1 MSMIKYIPLLL
12 PMLLSNNA
20 SAAEW
25 VFNAQAD
32 PKFKYDD
39 NELLREDELD
49 DFSLNIDPTLSLTR
63 SLENS
68 TSEIRLGYRISRYQ
82 DLKELDKE
90 NPFASFNTTYATERS
105 TYGLKLDYAERES
118 RDIAEEDTADF
129 SNISTTITK
138 SISPSFSYR
147 LTELDT
153 ISTSLSYQTR
163 KQSDDSSNSN
173 SILGS
178 SSNLTDNET
187 ASLNLAWQH
196 QYTERLNGG
205 LSFTYV
211 NYQAES
217 DRLDNQYDSYSLGL
231 TSEYQLS
238 ELWSVNGLLGARY
251 LDSENSPVI
260 GPETSDQSTGLD
272 YSISTTREDELNSY
286 TLSASRSLTP
296 SSEGDVNEQ
305 DAYTI
310 TYRRNFTEKLTG
322 NLSASYRKYSSADDL
337 DSTETKYF
345 DFSPSLS
352 WKLDEDWS
360 LVFGYRYR
368 SVDESDGKNVDG
380 NALTFN
386 IDYNW
391 NGIRFSR

>member
-1 MSMIKYIPLLL
+1 MIKYIPLLL
-12 PMLLSNNA
+12 PILVSNTV

-39 NELLREDELD
+39 NELLREDEID
-49 DFSLNIDPTLSLTR
+49 DFSLNIDPTLSLSR

-90 NPFASFNTTYATERS
+90 NPFASFNTTYSTERS
-105 TYGLKLDYAERES
+105 TYGLNLNYAQRES

-163 KQSDDSSNSN
+163 TQSDDSRNNN

-217 DRLDNQYDSYSLGL
+217 DTLDNQYDSYSLGL
-231 TSEYQLS
+231 TSQYQLS

-251 LDSENSPVI
+251 LDSENKPVI

-296 SSEGDVNEQ
+296 SSEGNVNQQ

-322 NLSASYRKYSSADDL
+322 NLSASYRKYRSANDL
-337 DSTETKYF
+337 DSTETKF
-345 DFSPSLS
+345 MDFSPSLS
-352 WKLDEDWS
+352 WKLAEDWS

-368 SVDESDGKNVDG
+368 NVDESGGKNVDG
-380 NALTFN
+380 NAFTFN

>member
-1 MSMIKYIPLLL
+1 MRKYIPLLL
-12 PMLLSNNA
+12 PCLLINTA

-39 NELLREDELD
+39 NELLREDKLD

-68 TSEIRLGYRISRYQ
+68 TSEVRLGYRISRYQ

-90 NPFASFNTTYATERS
+90 NPFASFSTSYATERS
-105 TYGLKLDYAERES
+105 TYGLNLNYAERES

-129 SNISTTITK
+129 SNTSTTITK
-138 SISPSFSYR
+138 SISPSYSYR

-153 ISTSLSYQTR
+153 ISSSFSYQTR
-163 KQSDDSSNSN
+163 KQSDSGSNSN
-173 SILGS
+173 ILGA

-205 LSFTYV
+205 ISFTYV

-217 DRLDNQYDSYSLGL
+217 ERLDNQYDSYSLGL

-251 LDSENSPVI
+251 LDSENNPVI
-260 GPETSDQSTGLD
+260 GSKTSDQSTGLN

-286 TLSASRSLTP
+286 SLSVSRSLLP
-296 SSEGDVNEQ
+296 SSEGDVNQQ
-305 DAYTI
+305 DAYTA
-310 TYRRNFTEKLTG
+310 TYRRNLTEKLTG
-322 NLSASYRKYSSADDL
+322 SFTATYRLYKSADDL
-337 DSTETKYF
+337 NSQETKYL
-345 DFSPSLS
+345 DISPSLN
-352 WKLDEDWS
+352 WKLAQDWALIFS
-360 LVFGYRYR
+360 YKYR
-368 SVDESDGKNVDG
+368 SIDETDGKNVDS
-380 NALTFN
+380 NAIFVN

>member
-1 MSMIKYIPLLL
+1 MRKYIPLLL
-12 PMLLSNNA
+12 PCLLINTA

-39 NELLREDELD
+39 NELLREDRLD

-68 TSEIRLGYRISRYQ
+68 TSEVRLGYRISRYQ

-90 NPFASFNTTYATERS
+90 NPFASFSTSYATERS
-105 TYGLKLDYAERES
+105 TYGLNLNYAERES

-129 SNISTTITK
+129 SNTSTTITK
-138 SISPSFSYR
+138 SISPSYSYR

-153 ISTSLSYQTR
+153 ISFSFSYQTR
-163 KQSDDSSNSN
+163 KQSDSGSNN
-173 SILGS
+173 TILGS

-187 ASLNLAWQH
+187 ASLNLASQH
-196 QYTERLNGG
+196 QYTERLNAG
-205 LSFTYV
+205 LSVSYV

-217 DRLDNQYDSYSLGL
+217 DRLDNEYDSYSLGL

-251 LDSENSPVI
+251 LDSENNPAV
-260 GPETSDQSTGLD
+260 GPQTSDQSTGLD

-286 TLSASRSLTP
+286 TFSASRSLTP

-305 DAYTI
+305 DAYRFS
-310 TYRRNFTEKLTG
+310 YRRNFTEKLSG
-322 NLSASYRKYSSADDL
+322 SLSASYRKYRSADDL
-337 DSTETKYF
+337 DSTETKYI

-352 WKLDEDWS
+352 WKLAEDWA
-360 LVFGYRYR
+360 LVFSYRYR
-368 SVDESDGKNVDG
+368 SVDESDGKDVDS
-380 NALTFN
+380 NALSFN

-391 NGIRFSR
+391 DGIRFSR

>member
-1 MSMIKYIPLLL
+1 MRKYIPLLL
-12 PMLLSNNA
+12 PCLLINTA

-39 NELLREDELD
+39 NELLREDKLD

-68 TSEIRLGYRISRYQ
+68 TSEVRLGYRISRYQ

-90 NPFASFNTTYATERS
+90 NPFASFSTSYATERS
-105 TYGLKLDYAERES
+105 TYGLNLNYAERES

-129 SNISTTITK
+129 SNTSTTITK
-138 SISPSFSYR
+138 SISPSYSYR

-153 ISTSLSYQTR
+153 VSSSFSYQTR
-163 KQSDDSSNSN
+163 KQSDSGSNSN
-173 SILGS
+173 ILGA

-205 LSFTYV
+205 ISVTYV
-211 NYQAES
+211 NYQTES
-217 DRLDNQYDSYSLGL
+217 ERLDNQYDSYSLGL

-251 LDSENSPVI
+251 LDSENRPVN
-260 GPETSDQSTGLD
+260 GPQTSDQSTGLN
-272 YSISTTREDELNSY
+272 YLIRTIREDELNSY
-286 TLSASRSLTP
+286 SLSASRSLLP
-296 SSEGDVNEQ
+296 SSEGDVNQQ
-305 DAYTI
+305 DAYTA
-310 TYRRNFTEKLTG
+310 TYRRNFTEKLSG
-322 NLSASYRKYSSADDL
+322 SLSASYRLYKSADDL
-337 DSTETKYF
+337 NSQETKYL
-345 DFSPSLS
+345 DISPSLN
-352 WKLDEDWS
+352 WKLAQDWALIFS
-360 LVFGYRYR
+360 YKYR
-368 SVDESDGKNVDG
+368 SIDETDGKNVDS
-380 NALTFN
+380 NAIFVN

>member
-1 MSMIKYIPLLL
+1 MRKYIPLLVPIVL
-12 PMLLSNNA
+12 INTA

-39 NELLREDELD
+39 NELLREDKLD
-49 DFSLNIDPTLSLTR
+49 DFSLNIDPTLSLSR

-68 TSEIRLGYRISRYQ
+68 SSEIRLGYRISRYK

-90 NPFASFNTTYATERS
+90 NPFASFSTSYATERS
-105 TYGLKLDYAERES
+105 TYGLNLNYAKRES

-129 SNISTTITK
+129 SNTSTTITK
-138 SISPSFSYR
+138 SISPSYSYR

-153 ISTSLSYQTR
+153 LSTSASYQKR
-163 KQSDDSSNSN
+163 KQSGSSAGTDP
-173 SILGS
+173 ILGT

-187 ASLNLAWQH
+187 ISLTLAWQH
-196 QYTERLNGG
+196 QYTERLNAG
-205 LSFTYV
+205 LSGSYV

-238 ELWSVNGLLGARY
+238 ELWSVNAMLGARY
-251 LDSENSPVI
+251 LDSENNPAF
-260 GPETSDQSTGLD
+260 GPQTSDQSTGLD
-272 YSISTTREDELNSY
+272 YSISTTRENELNSY
-286 TLSASRSLTP
+286 TFSASRSLTP

-310 TYRRNFTEKLTG
+310 VYRRNLTEKLTG
-322 NLSASYRKYSSADDL
+322 NLSASYRMYRSADDL
-337 DSTETKYF
+337 NSTKTNYI

-352 WKLDEDWS
+352 WKLAEDWA
-360 LVFGYRYR
+360 LVFSYRYR
-368 SVDESDGKNVDG
+368 SVDESGGKNVDS
-380 NALTFN
+380 NALSFN

>member
-1 MSMIKYIPLLL
+1 M
-12 PMLLSNNA
+12 
-20 SAAEW
+20 
-25 VFNAQAD
+25 
-32 PKFKYDD
+32 
-39 NELLREDELD
+39 
-49 DFSLNIDPTLSLTR
+49 
-63 SLENS
+63 
-68 TSEIRLGYRISRYQ
+68 
-82 DLKELDKE
+82 
-90 NPFASFNTTYATERS
+90 
-105 TYGLKLDYAERES
+105 
-118 RDIAEEDTADF
+118 
-129 SNISTTITK
+129 
-138 SISPSFSYR
+138 
-147 LTELDT
+147 
-153 ISTSLSYQTR
+153 
-163 KQSDDSSNSN
+163 
-173 SILGS
+173 
-178 SSNLTDNET
+178 
-187 ASLNLAWQH
+187 
-196 QYTERLNGG
+196 
-205 LSFTYV
+205 
-211 NYQAES
+211 
-217 DRLDNQYDSYSLGL
+217 

-251 LDSENSPVI
+251 LDSVNSPVI

-272 YSISTTREDELNSY
+272 YSVSTTREDELNSY

>member
-1 MSMIKYIPLLL
+1 MIKYIPLLL
-12 PMLLSNNA
+12 PILLSNNV

-49 DFSLNIDPTLSLTR
+49 DFSLNIDPTLSLSR

-90 NPFASFNTTYATERS
+90 NPFASFNSTYATERS

-163 KQSDDSSNSN
+163 KQSDDSSNNN

-251 LDSENSPVI
+251 LDSVNSPVI

-272 YSISTTREDELNSY
+272 YSVSTTREDELNSY

-322 NLSASYRKYSSADDL
+322 NLSASYRKYRSADDL

>member
-1 MSMIKYIPLLL
+1 MIKYIPLLL
-12 PMLLSNNA
+12 PILLSNNV

-49 DFSLNIDPTLSLTR
+49 DFSLNIDPTLSLSR

-90 NPFASFNTTYATERS
+90 NPFASFNSTYATERS

-163 KQSDDSSNSN
+163 KQSDDSSNNN

-251 LDSENSPVI
+251 LDSVNSPVI

-272 YSISTTREDELNSY
+272 YSVSTTREDELNSY

>member
-1 MSMIKYIPLLL
+1 MRKYIPLLVPIVL
-12 PMLLSNNA
+12 INTA

-39 NELLREDELD
+39 NELLREDKLD
-49 DFSLNIDPTLSLTR
+49 DFSLNIDPTLSLSR

-68 TSEIRLGYRISRYQ
+68 SSEIRLGYRISRYK

-90 NPFASFNTTYATERS
+90 NPFASFSTSYATERS

-118 RDIAEEDTADF
+118 RSIAEEDTADF

-138 SISPSFSYR
+138 SISPSYSYR

-163 KQSDDSSNSN
+163 KQSDDSRNNNSVF
-173 SILGS
+173 GS

-217 DRLDNQYDSYSLGL
+217 DSLDNEYDSYSLGL

-251 LDSENSPVI
+251 LDSENNPVV
-260 GPETSDQSTGLD
+260 GSQTSDQSTGLD

-286 TLSASRSLTP
+286 TLSASRSLLP

-310 TYRRNFTEKLTG
+310 TYRRNLTEKLTG
-322 NLSASYRKYSSADDL
+322 NLSASYRKYRSADDL
-337 DSTETKYF
+337 DSTETKYI

-352 WKLDEDWS
+352 WKLAEDWS
-360 LVFGYRYR
+360 LVFAYRYR

-391 NGIRFSR
+391 HGIRFSR

>member
-1 MSMIKYIPLLL
+1 MIKYIPLLL
-12 PMLLSNNA
+12 PILLSNNV

-49 DFSLNIDPTLSLTR
+49 DFSLNIDPTLSLSR

-90 NPFASFNTTYATERS
+90 NPFASFNSTYATERS

-163 KQSDDSSNSN
+163 KQSDDSSNN
-173 SILGS
+173 NLILGS

-251 LDSENSPVI
+251 LDSVNSPVI

-272 YSISTTREDELNSY
+272 YSVSTTREDELNSY